1 MSSAGEDIEDLQKN
15 IDKLRSALSSVDR
28 DGDGLL
34 NFKEFRKGLE
44 EIGISLK
51 DDEISSIWKE
61 ASQFSQEPVIDS
73 LDDLPHQHDD
83 ITKTSR
89 KMPKSI
95 QETAQASHIES
106 GLLPAHMDSRAVC
119 KKRVEH
125 GIAHVDRIRN
135 VDGVLTTAEKEKL
148 TRRMN
153 MEPASVARQLIN
165 FEDFPV
171 SHRSGD
177 SHKLEGDESCTP
189 PQTVSSAEEI
199 NEKKATPADRIGS
212 MRRAFPQRR
221 EDQKNLLHIQENPST
236 ARRSKWSKLDV
247 QLRNAIKANLPELK
261 KAFSADANGKQ
272 EKHLK
277 PEEFKETLHRI
288 GVSVGD
294 SDFEKILPKLKI
306 DRGGITLQK
315 LIEVFVDHKGETIEM
330 RDKHKQ
336 DRVSYVLM
344 QNDPL
349 LLKKLCQ
356 TVGDRK
362 LDESEFKQ
370 AITEVDAILSES
382 DAQAIFRKA
391 SVDGKVTREDI
402 ESSLKHLSEYFDP
415 EKAQSHLGFGTGSK
429 LRKAQGP
436 SSKFKGS
443 WGTDDPS
450 VQSLYSKIAES
461 GIGNRFRLRQIFRK
475 YDMDR
480 SGSISC
486 SELITALKTH
496 NVPLSKAEC
505 SFLEQIADHEGRGL
519 VAYNELI
526 SAIETSSRQR
536 AHVGREVSTERS
548 FSASSVHSQS
558 SFRSMRSNASVRS
571 TSSFAGSS
579 RDRGDWV
586 NDKNLQAEARRAA
599 RTASSEGQSARG
611 SQGTSSSGVQTRIL
625 HFATPPPA
633 FGSQP

>member
-51 DDEISSIWKE
+51 DDE
-61 ASQFSQEPVIDS
+61 
-73 LDDLPHQHDD
+73 

-165 FEDFPV
+165 FEDFP
-171 SHRSGD
+171 
-177 SHKLEGDESCTP
+177 
-189 PQTVSSAEEI
+189 AEEI

-356 TVGDRK
+356 TVVQ